1 MLQRPQKTK
10 CWVIALWG
18 FVYVLLM
25 VGIVF
30 KMLDSRRQILNASG
44 TQRELQQAGWDDW
57 TRHRSGQQASSTNH
71 SAPNLRGTLNPQR
84 LLEDHFGI
92 CLAAI
97 LLFTT
102 LIYGVTMYLFCG
114 AVLGST
120 QGPVTLADELRAAE
134 DTQIVHS
141 DGNAPQQK
149 GEH

>member
-1 MLQRPQKTK
+1 MSKRPQKTK
-10 CWVIALWG
+10 RWIIALWG

-30 KMLDSRRQILNASG
+30 KMLDSRSQILHASDK
-44 TQRELQQAGWDDW
+44 QRELQQAGWDDW
-57 TRHRSGQQASSTNH
+57 TKHREQASTSNQ

-114 AVLGST
+114 AILGSS
-120 QGPVTLADELRAAE
+120 QGPVTLADELRTAQ
-134 DTQIVHS
+134 DTHGHS
-141 DGNAPQQK
+141 DGDAPQQQ
-149 GEH
+149 GAL

>member
-1 MLQRPQKTK
+1 MLERTQKTK
-10 CWVIALWG
+10 RGVIALWG

-30 KMLDSRRQILNASG
+30 KMLDSRSQILNASDN
-44 TQRELQQAGWDDW
+44 QRKVQQAGWDEW
-57 TRHRSGQQASSTNH
+57 TKQRRQQASPTNQ
-71 SAPNLRGTLNPQR
+71 SSPNLRGTLNPQR

-92 CLAAI
+92 CLAAM

-114 AVLGST
+114 VVLGST
-120 QGPVTLADELRAAE
+120 QGPVALADELRVVQ
-134 DTQIVHS
+134 DTQNAHDHS
-141 DGNAPQQK
+141 NAPQQN

>member
-1 MLQRPQKTK
+1 MSEQPQKTK
-10 CWVIALWG
+10 RWVIAIWG

-30 KMLDSRRQILNASG
+30 KMLDSRSQILNASG
-44 TQRELQQAGWDDW
+44 NQRELQQAGWDNW
-57 TRHRSGQQASSTNH
+57 TKHRRGQQASSANQ
-71 SAPNLRGTLNPQR
+71 SAPKLRGTLNPQQ

-114 AVLGST
+114 AVFGST
-120 QGPVTLADELRAAE
+120 QGPVTLADELRAAQ
-134 DTQIVHS
+134 DAHS
-141 DGNAPQQK
+141 DGNALQQEW
-149 GEH
+149 EH

>member
-1 MLQRPQKTK
+1 MSKRPQKTK
-10 CWVIALWG
+10 RWIIALWG

-30 KMLDSRRQILNASG
+30 KMMDSRSQILHASDK
-44 TQRELQQAGWDDW
+44 QRELQQTGWDEW
-57 TRHRSGQQASSTNH
+57 TRHREQASTTNQ

-114 AVLGST
+114 AILGSS
-120 QGPVTLADELRAAE
+120 QGPVTLADELRAAQ
-134 DTQIVHS
+134 DTQTGHS
-141 DGNAPQQK
+141 DGDAPQQQ
-149 GEH
+149 GAL

>member
-1 MLQRPQKTK
+1 MSQRPQKTK
-10 CWVIALWG
+10 RWIIALWG

-30 KMLDSRRQILNASG
+30 KMLDSRSQILHASDK
-44 TQRELQQAGWDDW
+44 QRELQQAGWDDW
-57 TRHRSGQQASSTNH
+57 TKHREQASTSNQ

-114 AVLGST
+114 AILGSS
-120 QGPVTLADELRAAE
+120 QGPVTLADELRA
-134 DTQIVHS
+134 TQNTHTGHS
-141 DGNAPQQK
+141 DGDAPQQQ
-149 GEH
+149 GAL

>member
-1 MLQRPQKTK
+1 MSQRPQKTK
-10 CWVIALWG
+10 RWIIALWG

-30 KMLDSRRQILNASG
+30 KMMDSRSQILHASDK
-44 TQRELQQAGWDDW
+44 QRELQQAGWDDW
-57 TRHRSGQQASSTNH
+57 TKHREQASTSNQ

-114 AVLGST
+114 AILGSS
-120 QGPVTLADELRAAE
+120 QGPVTLADELRTAQ
-134 DTQIVHS
+134 DTHGHS
-141 DGNAPQQK
+141 DGDAPQQQ
-149 GEH
+149 GAL

>member
-1 MLQRPQKTK
+1 MSKRPQKTK
-10 CWVIALWG
+10 RWIIALWG

-30 KMLDSRRQILNASG
+30 KMLDSRSQILHASDK
-44 TQRELQQAGWDDW
+44 QRELQQAGWDDW
-57 TRHRSGQQASSTNH
+57 TKHREQASTTNQ

-92 CLAAI
+92 CLAAT

-114 AVLGST
+114 AILGSS
-120 QGPVTLADELRAAE
+120 QGPVTLADELRTAQ
-134 DTQIVHS
+134 DTHGHS
-141 DGNAPQQK
+141 DGDAPQQQ
-149 GEH
+149 GAL

>member
-1 MLQRPQKTK
+1 MSKRPQKTK
-10 CWVIALWG
+10 RWIIALWG

-30 KMLDSRRQILNASG
+30 KMLDSRSQILHASDK
-44 TQRELQQAGWDDW
+44 QRELQQAGWDDW
-57 TRHRSGQQASSTNH
+57 TKHREQASTTNQ

-114 AVLGST
+114 AILGSS
-120 QGPVTLADELRAAE
+120 QGPVTLADELRAVQ
-134 DTQIVHS
+134 DTQIGRS
-141 DGNAPQQK
+141 DGAATQQQ
-149 GEH
+149 GAID